1 MIDIYEGDPKIILG
15 PNGSRF
21 EYKGGQPVMDR
32 GIENSI
38 SIDLGTKAKGRNRH
52 QNGWIGN
59 HLLRDPEQRIGTDY
73 QDTFENVPITL
84 AGLATGEQ
92 AAKKALTNK
101 IYGEI
106 TSEVT
111 NPDTDKRINKILVNA
126 PSGAF
131 EFFTETF
138 SQLWQFQ
145 AIDPA
150 NERI

>member
-1 MIDIYEGDPKIILG
+1 MTDIYEGDPKIILG

-32 GIENSI
+32 GIENSV
-38 SIDLGTKAKGRNRH
+38 SIDLGTKAKGRYSH
-52 QNGWIGN
+52 QNGWVGN
-59 HLLRDPEQRIGTDY
+59 FLLRNPEQKIGTDY

-84 AGLATGEQ
+84 AGLARGEQ
-92 AAKKALTNK
+92 AAKRALTNR

-106 TSEVT
+106 SSEVT
-111 NPDTDKRINKILVNA
+111 NPSSDKQINKILIGA

-131 EFFTETF
+131 EFYTETF

-145 AIDPA
+145 AVDPA